1 MADETLRL
9 ANTLV
14 QVTKR
19 ASKDARFIGTS
30 GEVNRI
36 AAAYIDIHERM
47 RKIAR
52 EAIAASQSIER
63 GEVPLQKLCLILALT
78 KGPTK

>member
-1 MADETLRL
+1 MTDETLNL
-9 ANTLV
+9 AQETIKNHSIISRCRCKQCILS
-14 QVTKR
+14 R
-19 ASKDARFIGTS
+19 
-30 GEVNRI
+30 
-36 AAAYIDIHERM
+36 AYIDIHERL

-78 KGPTK
+78 KGAG